1 MHGCLTANTGEI
13 PVSSIAE
20 ISRLPSKVFGC
31 NVYDRQSEVHKN
43 ARRSVGNA
51 PVIRDRCNASK
62 RRTIISE
69 LCPAFMNAG
78 LTEDVIN
85 HVSRGKD

>member
-43 ARRSVGNA
+43 ARRSASNALFTRDACNVG
-51 PVIRDRCNASK
+51 K
-62 RRTIISE
+62 RRAVISHLFPTFLLDE
-69 LCPAFMNAG
+69 RR
-78 LTEDVIN
+78 IN
-85 HVSRGKD
+85 GRWPVSRGKD